1 MSTQVSIKA
10 VVTCHRLLALSG
22 LSAAREIKA
31 SSAAALVIS
40 SAASLEMT
48 LPWKGYYS
56 SAAVWLSSA
65 MLTDSEA
72 DFEPTL

>member
-10 VVTCHRLLALSG
+10 VVTGHRLLALSG

-48 LPWKGYYS
+48 LP
-56 SAAVWLSSA
+56 
-65 MLTDSEA
+65 
-72 DFEPTL
+72 